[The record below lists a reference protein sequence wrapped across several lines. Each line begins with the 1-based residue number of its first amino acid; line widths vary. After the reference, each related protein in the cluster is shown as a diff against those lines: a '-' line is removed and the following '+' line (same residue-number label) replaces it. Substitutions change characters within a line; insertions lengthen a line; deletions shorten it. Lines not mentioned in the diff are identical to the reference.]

1 MFLKQRE
8 TINILQYIKKKL
20 TKLSLQCKK
29 FYFCIKMRADMKKVN
44 YSIVFNRRSKL
55 NSQGEGVIDLCV
67 NSCGIRRY
75 LSTGIKIKPAQW
87 DKRRRCI
94 RAGVPNAAAMNRQ
107 IQRELEKLQAA
118 EWSMRDKGISPSTP
132 SIIQNGSNRRRY
144 ADFVGFVMSDFM
156 AGRHVEKSTQINYR
170 TLCNHLT
177 EFRPGLNFDG
187 ISYEFIVEFHTYL
200 LTDVGVSINT
210 AAKNMSFLRSAIN
223 EAIRRDLI
231 DKNPFS
237 KYTIRREQTERAY
250 LTPDEVNR
258 LEDLPVLSPALRETL
273 DMFLTSIYTGLRFS
287 DISRLCPGHIA
298 TENGEKWLKIVMKKT
313 GQSIEIPV
321 SALFGGK
328 ALAILTRYD
337 KGPQSRYFTKGAAI
351 VNRELKQ
358 IAKMAGIEKN
368 VTFHCARHTTGTYLM
383 NKNIPENVVQMIL
396 GHKDIKTTQIYSK
409 TMRDTVDREIKRAF
423 YEK

>member
-1 MFLKQRE
+1 
-8 TINILQYIKKKL
+8 
-20 TKLSLQCKK
+20 
-29 FYFCIKMRADMKKVN
+29 
-44 YSIVFNRRSKL
+44 
-55 NSQGEGVIDLCV
+55 
-67 NSCGIRRY
+67 
-75 LSTGIKIKPAQW
+75 
-87 DKRRRCI
+87 
-94 RAGVPNAAAMNRQ
+94 MNRQ

-250 LTPDEVNR
+250 LTPDER
-258 LEDLPVLSPALRETL
+258 LTAWKIFRFYLRH
-273 DMFLTSIYTGLRFS
+273 FGRRSICF
-287 DISRLCPGHIA
+287 
-298 TENGEKWLKIVMKKT
+298 
-313 GQSIEIPV
+313 
-321 SALFGGK
+321 
-328 ALAILTRYD
+328 
-337 KGPQSRYFTKGAAI
+337 
-351 VNRELKQ
+351 
-358 IAKMAGIEKN
+358 
-368 VTFHCARHTTGTYLM
+368 
-383 NKNIPENVVQMIL
+383 
-396 GHKDIKTTQIYSK
+396 
-409 TMRDTVDREIKRAF
+409 
-423 YEK
+423 

>member
-1 MFLKQRE
+1 
-8 TINILQYIKKKL
+8 
-20 TKLSLQCKK
+20 
-29 FYFCIKMRADMKKVN
+29 MKKVN

-237 KYTIRREQTERAY
+237 SYPI
-250 LTPDEVNR
+250 
-258 LEDLPVLSPALRETL
+258 LPSIAARVVSSLPSGNTL
-273 DMFLTSIYTGLRFS
+273 
-287 DISRLCPGHIA
+287 
-298 TENGEKWLKIVMKKT
+298 
-313 GQSIEIPV
+313 V
-321 SALFGGK
+321 S
-328 ALAILTRYD
+328 Y
-337 KGPQSRYFTKGAAI
+337 
-351 VNRELKQ
+351 
-358 IAKMAGIEKN
+358 
-368 VTFHCARHTTGTYLM
+368 
-383 NKNIPENVVQMIL
+383 
-396 GHKDIKTTQIYSK
+396 
-409 TMRDTVDREIKRAF
+409 
-423 YEK
+423 

>member
-8 TINILQYIKKKL
+8 TINISQYIKKKL

-29 FYFCIKMRADMKKVN
+29 FYFCIKIRAAMKKVN

-156 AGRHVEKSTQINYR
+156 AGRHVEKSTQIN
-170 TLCNHLT
+170 
-177 EFRPGLNFDG
+177 
-187 ISYEFIVEFHTYL
+187 
-200 LTDVGVSINT
+200 
-210 AAKNMSFLRSAIN
+210 
-223 EAIRRDLI
+223 
-231 DKNPFS
+231 
-237 KYTIRREQTERAY
+237 
-250 LTPDEVNR
+250 
-258 LEDLPVLSPALRETL
+258 
-273 DMFLTSIYTGLRFS
+273 
-287 DISRLCPGHIA
+287 
-298 TENGEKWLKIVMKKT
+298 
-313 GQSIEIPV
+313 
-321 SALFGGK
+321 
-328 ALAILTRYD
+328 
-337 KGPQSRYFTKGAAI
+337 
-351 VNRELKQ
+351 
-358 IAKMAGIEKN
+358 
-368 VTFHCARHTTGTYLM
+368 
-383 NKNIPENVVQMIL
+383 
-396 GHKDIKTTQIYSK
+396 
-409 TMRDTVDREIKRAF
+409 
-423 YEK
+423 